1 MQHHGGGG
9 EEMIFD
15 LSLKKLVPAT
25 TLWHQHRELINT
37 VVEKGSNRL
46 SDIEA
51 VQGTL
56 QELTTLQSL
65 RHLDAIAKID
75 AEADMLIHLIK
86 KRQASLISDV
96 KARSLRHQQG
106 VEELQ
111 AKAASMGAV
120 LKEGLDTVDDGECPF
135 TRVDSHPPPQPGDGS
150 GNVSV
155 HMRLAKLYEMEEFLK
170 KPVYFDVPP
179 QVLFEVR
186 SRAIDADECI
196 SIVTQE
202 LPTPIPGSLA
212 VCMVADAEIA
222 CPLDVE
228 NKGPFGVAPGILH
241 FLGTSGRKQPFR
253 NPFEEG
259 LVTIHADLVCGSLR
273 QLVRDPTSTS
283 EILHKPCRT
292 KSERSGRIV
301 LDFGA
306 EKRVCV
312 QAYSLQ
318 HGHSE
323 RHNAL
328 VSWSILAGNSLEPNV
343 DDGGDG
349 ARSAG
354 WTVLDRR
361 YNNDALGHR
370 PFGASVFQ
378 TCGSGDEN
386 LSDFEDGNGG
396 LGVTPQ
402 RGFFRY
408 VVLEITGPNAAG
420 GEAYHIEVSHIELY
434 GKVIAV

>member
-1 MQHHGGGG
+1 
-9 EEMIFD
+9 
-15 LSLKKLVPAT
+15 VPAT
-25 TLWHQHRELINT
+25 TLWNQHRELINT

-65 RHLDAIAKID
+65 RHLDTISKID

-86 KRQASLISDV
+86 KRQASLIQDV
-96 KARSLRHQQG
+96 QARSKRHQRE

-111 AKAASMGAV
+111 AKAASMGEV
-120 LKEGLDTVDDGECPF
+120 LKEGLDMVDDGDCPF
-135 TRVDSHPPPQPGDGS
+135 TRVDSHSPPHSGGA

-155 HMRLAKLYEMEEFLK
+155 HIRLAKLYEMDDYLK

-196 SIVTQE
+196 SITTQE

-228 NKGPFGVAPGILH
+228 NRGPFGVAPGIIH
-241 FLGTSGRKQPFR
+241 FLGTSGRKQPYR

-259 LVTIHADLVCGSLR
+259 LVNIHADLVCGSLR
-273 QLVRDPTSTS
+273 QLVRDPTSS
-283 EILHKPCRT
+283 AEVLHKPCRT

-301 LDFGA
+301 LDFGSA
-306 EKRVCV
+306 KRVCV

-328 VSWSILAGNSLEPNV
+328 VSWSILGSNSLEPGV
-343 DDGGDG
+343 DDGGSG

-361 YNNDALGHR
+361 YNNDTLGHR
-370 PFGASVFQ
+370 PFGAAVFQ

-386 LSDFEDGNGG
+386 LSDLEDD

-420 GEAYHIEVSHIELY
+420 GDAYHIEVAHMELY